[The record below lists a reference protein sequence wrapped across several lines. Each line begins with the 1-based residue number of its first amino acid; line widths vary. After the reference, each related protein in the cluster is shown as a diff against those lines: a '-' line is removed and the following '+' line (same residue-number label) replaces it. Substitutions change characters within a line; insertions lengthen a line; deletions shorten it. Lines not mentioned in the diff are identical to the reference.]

1 MAERPLLFP
10 RPRPRPRRPSRPR
23 WIDGGRDVQ
32 TGERTNGRTRTAISK
47 PERKRLE
54 TARCQWS
61 AAARSL
67 ARSPAIFPARQPPSP
82 PPFESRLVIC
92 MRLSPATRTRRP
104 QRRRRERRLRRG
116 RPPSA
121 LSPDESTFP
130 PAAAPSSGCTKGYVC
145 FSRFVQVQS
154 VFPCIARSIC
164 MLSDSIYCFHVHAL
178 GDVARV

>member
-67 ARSPAIFPARQPPSP
+67 ARSPAIFPARPPPP

-92 MRLSPATRTRRP
+92 MRRSPATRTRRP

-164 MLSDSIYCFHVHAL
+164 VC
-178 GDVARV
+178 